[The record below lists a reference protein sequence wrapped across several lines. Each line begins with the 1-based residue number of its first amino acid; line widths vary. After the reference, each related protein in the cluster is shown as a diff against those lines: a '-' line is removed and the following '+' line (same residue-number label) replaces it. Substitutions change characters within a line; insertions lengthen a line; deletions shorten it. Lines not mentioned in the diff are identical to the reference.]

1 MISNIDKTES
11 ERLNQKLRDIVT
23 GKYQSPAKQRNNF
36 FSTNLN
42 HVQNEDSNLSIV
54 PNGTK
59 DSNGVKHYTL
69 EKNAPAYL
77 PGAEKLF
84 TVRNNIVENQIKSI
98 NKQSERNEYYTQ
110 KYKDT
115 PKTYEGYMN
124 HAAYVGDDEKR
135 WLEEQAAQY
144 ATADDLKK
152 KYNENNAE
160 MVYLSKAQDN
170 LLNKMKEVDEG
181 GIEYGKYANKYGKL
195 QIQRDEIALEQKTL
209 PYKISEQARITAI
222 NERNKY
228 YSEKYKD
235 TPKTYEGYMKHAQYV
250 SSDEREWLEKQAEQ
264 YATPEDYKKEA
275 DKASA
280 DYNYLNS
287 IKADVQGN
295 GGVASNKLEDLI
307 SEANT
312 NYNKYK
318 SSARKK
324 EYEEKTKDI
333 IEGDAR
339 VRSIVQQYYA
349 YQKNSEQ
356 RKSDNG
362 EAVRID
368 LKSGNKYTPEQEQR
382 IVENF
387 NNLAN
392 EGYDPKALYTY
403 YDRAMQE
410 QASIENLQKIQQDA
424 MNNPVGASAWSVLDN
439 AVGSVGDAFKY
450 IGAGIAEG
458 VTGEYQWIN
467 TYDTA
472 AARVNTVRSTVSDKI
487 GADIGNETAGK
498 VASFLYQ
505 TGMSLADFAAT
516 LPLNLVPG
524 VGTGLQMVL
533 LSTEA
538 GTAAAKDAYENTG
551 KASNALM
558 TGVAAG
564 IAEAFFEKFSIENL
578 KAFEAVSPDSLKS
591 VLKNAGKQMFTE
603 ASEEG
608 LTTIANTMTDC
619 IINGNMSSIALE
631 YQGYIDE
638 GYTKEEATA
647 KCAENFGK
655 QVLLDAAGGAVS
667 GGVLGGTVS
676 GISYA
681 KGKINS
687 NIDMK
692 KSAEEIGKEVMSD
705 ENFDINLLLEQAKN
719 SSNEKAENIAKSI
732 EKKMSGNKNYKVNS
746 VDVGNLMKLIG
757 AESLKNTIS
766 ENTDVKN
773 DGVAANEE
781 NINTISKEEITEHI
795 KYNFGNSHK
804 NGITATDNKGKS
816 VVIVGF
822 ESSARYYGEADNKVR
837 VIADD
842 GRVYNADSLTFNLPE
857 YQSLIN
863 AAKNFDTNGAG
874 TLVQEYGDYVN
885 YKGKESNI
893 NNYIDTFTQLYEAG
907 KMGARYNRV
916 AAMKYYGKY
925 IDAIGPQRAML
936 AVEAG
941 NKDSDLFFNNEEK
954 LARIDRS
961 SNVKANVYVEK
972 SAEETVNL
980 NEGTRLALEKL
991 SEMTGKEIILTAD
1004 MDENGRIDFRNGK
1017 IYIRASLDGNYILP
1031 VAMHESMHSFR
1042 RESPKD
1048 YRLIRNFVVD
1058 YLYASGH
1065 DVMKMADNV
1074 KINYGDRLTTNE
1086 DCIEEIVCN
1095 SIMAIAGDESAMHKA
1110 LQVAKADEGVLQK
1123 LANAIKNLASKIKEF
1138 IITHTTNEA
1147 AQAFVNDVKA
1157 LDKLAEMFSD
1167 AADNIKAKSEEVI
1180 TNEQKNNTG
1189 KGVENVKY
1197 SIDKHFAEKYDKW
1210 DKKST
1215 GFAFRVGSTS
1225 RVLRK
1230 LGVNNKDITWDSSK
1244 IIKIKEKHPEM
1255 TDSIIKQVP
1264 NILENPIIVMESNTV
1279 NGRLVL
1285 FGDVYD
1291 SKNNPVL
1298 VALEL
1303 NPTDRGGKN
1312 LNVIKVASAYG
1323 KEKNLQNFINKSKIL
1338 YVEPN
1343 KKRTHM
1349 WLRVNRLQLPLLSSS
1364 TYGFFNNSIS
1374 QNSKNVNT
1382 KNDESSNDIK
1392 YSMGGLKAE
1401 TADKSA
1407 LEKAMEL
1414 EKDGTDSEKIRKETG
1429 WFKGYDGKWRFEIDN
1444 SELEFKTDIEKN
1456 RAAAIELAKMKVK
1469 SAELEEKIVNNTA
1482 TKAEENEYYNLDEK
1496 MIEYRKGVKLSDVI
1510 NHPKLFEAYP
1520 QLKNV
1525 DVYYEISSVNR
1536 GVYSS
1541 NGNVIMLNP
1550 MHTIDE
1556 QKEAIIHEIQHAIQR
1571 IEDFANGSNLEY
1583 WKNLGYSD
1591 EEAMAMYYNTAGERE
1606 ARDVSARRDYNAEQR
1621 KNIRPDIDRK
1631 DVVFANSGD
1640 PVYSADE
1647 NIMQNDFEEKVDQI
1661 ENNTYNSNDVVIM
1674 GRTPKVL
1681 QDIGFNSLP
1690 VAMTKNHIYSVAV
1703 SEARAKNEGR
1713 YKKNT
1718 NYHDLG
1724 FNTVKQ
1730 IYNKISDPLMVIAHP
1745 DFTNKESRDSTHKVI
1760 ALVDLSVNNKQV
1772 IAPIVVDF
1780 ESRYNKK
1787 IIDVN
1792 LVATYFNKNNI
1803 HDLIKEAIALENNNQ
1818 VGFYYLDKK
1827 RTQSIIKQKGY
1838 QLPSV
1843 LNNLSSNIII
1853 RKIDS
1858 NVNKKINKITQSKQ
1872 FVRWFG
1878 DWQNSPKSAS
1888 KVVDGNGEPLVVY
1901 HQTGNDFTV
1910 FDTKHTGAGEFDSE
1924 MPTGIFM
1931 KPTSDNIGLSGN
1943 KQMALYANI
1952 RNPLTVNNRAE
1963 LVRFYEQNID
1973 GYKEARDYISSIDSE
1988 YKQKYEQ
1995 AEAEEDAEYSKLWTA
2010 REQGKITEDEY
2021 QKAIESN
2028 ALDELEEEWHNKV
2041 NEASKEAK
2049 SLIDDY
2055 FRNSNYDGV
2064 IVNNDV
2070 GSFGRST
2077 KTYIAFENT
2086 QVKSATDNIG
2096 TFDGKNP
2103 DIRYSID
2110 DTKQEEVDFRK
2121 ALTREEWASFYS
2133 SLNKYNQRDNLK
2145 ISKNGILIP
2154 DEHNTQ
2160 DYKLVYYNG
2169 NYQSPKVLAV
2179 YKLKNFDYTIHDN
2192 QMDFEELLNELRR
2205 SDENDKYAKAILA
2218 NNTKVFGTV
2227 FERYGGHGWVT
2238 IDNTRESVSD
2248 RRNIKETA
2256 DGAGTYE
2263 NSEREVSGGLSED
2276 KISDIRY
2283 AIDDTLN
2290 DWLDDLPEG
2299 IDYEKVVEKN
2309 PVVAVAK
2316 IYNSASKTAE
2326 SGLRQS
2332 QNVRLEEK
2340 DYLRIADKIMDK
2352 YGIKGKY
2359 NPNYKQEL
2367 AEQLTGFIEHIG
2379 EKGSNFT
2386 DVFEELVNDCKG
2398 GILLSGEYDTTL
2410 MKDER
2415 EFVLDLIHDKTLFI
2429 RPRDIQQ
2436 IEEDYGSV
2444 ANYRKKM
2451 FGKTNVAIKTKESGR
2466 GYYIEDV
2473 IALVEEYYPYLLDE
2487 NADGDMGYLWLENL
2501 VNNVLK
2507 PKYKNPYFDGENSF
2521 YETPETATVQMAF
2534 DCTTEIINQKTS
2546 RFKADKRAD
2555 KKLIRKLETSQKEAV
2570 KLATELAA
2578 TKNKQYR
2585 QELKEAKE
2593 RNTELWKT
2601 NSELRQQKNEEHRK
2615 RVEHARQ
2622 MFRKNIKEKQKT
2634 REQRNKNAELRKQ
2647 NEAYRAIVA
2656 SNYRTI
2662 REEYNEGRNK
2672 TLYIQ
2677 KLGRMCDRLT
2687 KRLDGK
2693 ARNNEYIPDSLKG
2706 PIVDVL
2712 RCFTAKNAK
2721 GDTPAVFG
2729 EWNRIKEVGDRV
2741 ADLEREYA
2749 KLNSGKNPKLDNQP
2763 ASFFDITSIHYKADV
2778 MERLSELSQKLKG
2791 RNIYTL
2797 TSDELYA
2804 IYDTMQELEESL
2816 KDAVQIIVDGKKQN
2830 FMALANTA
2838 IEEVKNNKSITDYS
2852 KMRNVVAAPFKQLG
2866 KSYITTHLDPVR
2878 YGRMLSNYNDDSIIY
2893 KMFSDL
2899 HKGENH
2905 AIALQHE
2912 AISRIKE
2919 VTIKYSD
2926 EVKKIQNEDVKEF
2939 DFRDVETGRRV
2950 PITQGVLLAIYL
2962 TDRQKSGHIHL
2973 LGGTD
2978 VSYGNKA
2985 KHFTVLPNFE
2995 LDNMKLKR
3003 TAKEH
3008 PNKVRFTASD
3018 LQNIESYVEK
3028 NKVLMELASAI
3039 SEVYNQT
3046 LKQEINE
3053 VSMAKYGMKIATV
3066 KNYYPLQVYGDAG
3079 KYEKVLETE
3088 SYDTRLK
3095 SRGFTKK
3102 REWSSTPIV
3111 IEDALRKY
3119 VKQVREV
3126 SEYCGM
3132 VIPIENFKKVYN
3144 YSDGTQTLHST
3155 IKDRYGVTAE
3165 HYIDKL
3171 IGDLQQRADTIDN
3184 TFLDKIQSNFM
3195 GMKIAFNFGS
3205 MIKQV
3210 SAFPLAN
3217 RYFGAKNVSLAA
3229 MNLFR
3234 NKVDFDLYDKYTSY
3248 LWYRKEGN
3256 GTVVGELSREM
3267 SLVNKW
3273 QDTFDFVGKMDNRV
3287 VASLLYAAELHVE
3300 QTTDLKKGTDAF
3312 YREVARQ
3319 FEKCID
3325 ETQPNN
3331 MVTSKPQYLRNKNLR
3346 RLSLNA
3352 FRSQNMAIGNTIFD
3366 SFFEMK
3372 ARMADDK
3379 INSTAE
3385 SKATKKAAVL
3395 KFVSCCSGAISA
3407 NLLLGALSLL
3417 SSICL
3422 YHRWDDLFDDEGNIS
3437 AKNIGFS
3444 YINEV
3449 LNGIFGSFAMGDY
3462 LYSAVSSVIDI
3473 GKTYYGLQVM
3483 NVDSINDMV
3492 NDLISGKALDAL
3504 KTLLDCLGIPGTNFA
3519 RFGSSIYAYYN
3530 DVAKGSGRIITD
3542 SKGNVVTDYLH
3553 YYIVEDKK
3561 DGNSSRAEH
3570 YENMWKEILIEEKGK
3585 TESEATDYIKSKIV
3599 TALSADDDI
3608 EEAGVAKANGNL
3620 ADYEKYRQKVI
3631 DYGFDSK
3638 DVQKAIDR
3646 FIKSEAKLVSEIE
3659 DNEDR
3664 KQELIDN
3671 GFNEKGAEFVINK
3684 INESKSYDETGST
3697 SVFDDTSEEN
3707 ELVMYSYSDLFDALI
3722 NGDTENYSMIENYL
3736 IEKGG
3741 KTKQEIKSAMRSTSR
3756 TDKLWGEYIE
3766 ASTGNDRQR
3775 TRELVTQL
3783 TRIYGSWENAKTAL
3797 KKYQNKIK

>member
-36 FSTNLN
+36 FSTHL
-42 HVQNEDSNLSIV
+42 DSVGGEHSQSADISVISSAQQKFNA
-54 PNGTK
+54 T
-59 DSNGVKHYTL
+59 GV
-69 EKNAPAYL
+69 L
-77 PGAEKLF
+77 PGAEKIL
-84 TVRNNIVENQIKSI
+84 TMTDILAQAQAKGQENIEKKNA
-98 NKQSERNEYYTQ
+98 YY
-110 KYKDT
+110 
-115 PKTYEGYMN
+115 
-124 HAAYVGDDEKR
+124 A
-135 WLEEQAAQY
+135 
-144 ATADDLKK
+144 
-152 KYNENNAE
+152 
-160 MVYLSKAQDN
+160 
-170 LLNKMKEVDEG
+170 
-181 GIEYGKYANKYGKL
+181 
-195 QIQRDEIALEQKTL
+195 
-209 PYKISEQARITAI
+209 
-222 NERNKY
+222 
-228 YSEKYKD
+228 EKYKD

-250 SSDEREWLEKQAEQ
+250 SSDERKWLEKQAEQ
-264 YATPEDYKKEA
+264 YATAEDYKKEA
-275 DKASA
+275 DRAKA
-280 DYNYLNS
+280 DYNYYKNL
-287 IKADVQGN
+287 DVKNIEKTIDALAIQKQAGFLDSRAKIEKRMN
-295 GGVASNKLEDLI
+295 EAQD
-307 SEANT
+307 SERIAESKMKEKV
-312 NYNKYK
+312 YAEKYK
-318 SSARKK
+318 DTPKTYEGYMKHAPYVSEEERQWLESQADEFATSEDYKKEIEKAKAEHAYLYNIYKENESNGTTASKSDAKVEDSIISKLNEISKYESKLRKK

-356 RKSDNG
+356 RNSDND

-450 IGAGIAEG
+450 IGAGVAEE

-538 GTAAAKDAYENTG
+538 GTAAAKDAYEKTG

-578 KAFEAVSPDSLKS
+578 KAFKS
-591 VLKNAGKQMFTE
+591 VAPGSVKSILKNAGKQMFTE

-608 LTTIANTMTDC
+608 LTTIANTLTDS
-619 IINGNMSSIALE
+619 IINGDMSAIALE

-638 GYTKEEATA
+638 GYSEEEATL
-647 KCAENFGK
+647 KCAESFAK
-655 QVLLDAAGGAVS
+655 QVALDAAGGAVS
-667 GGVLGGTVS
+667 GGVLGGGVS
-676 GISYA
+676 AVSYA
-681 KGKINS
+681 QGKINS
-687 NIDMK
+687 NIAIK
-692 KSAEEIGKEVMSD
+692 KSAQELGQEVMSG
-705 ENFDINLLLEQAKN
+705 EEFDINVLLEQAKN

-732 EKKMSGNKNYKVNS
+732 EKKMSKNENYKVDS
-746 VDVGNLMKLIG
+746 VDVGNLVKLLETENISG
-757 AESLKNTIS
+757 AVS
-766 ENTDVKN
+766 ENTDENEGENTGTEKK
-773 DGVAANEE
+773 ATANTESNE
-781 NINTISKEEITEHI
+781 TISKEKIEEHS
-795 KYNFGNSHK
+795 KYKFGSNHK
-804 NGITATDNKGKS
+804 NGLNATCRKGNK
-816 VVIVGF
+816 VVIVGV
-822 ESSARYYGEADNKVR
+822 ESSSRAYGEADNKVR
-837 VIADD
+837 VIASD
-842 GRVYNADSLTFNLPE
+842 GRVYNTDSLTFNLPE
-857 YQSLIN
+857 YNILMN

-885 YKGKESNI
+885 FKGEEGNVS
-893 NNYIDTFTQLYEAG
+893 NYISAYSELYEAG
-907 KMGARYNRV
+907 KMGGSYKRV
-916 AAMKYYGKY
+916 ANHKYYAKY
-925 IDAIGPQRAML
+925 IDELGPQRAIQ
-936 AVEAG
+936 AVKAG
-941 NKDSDLFFNNEEK
+941 NMDSDMFFSNEDK
-954 LARIDRS
+954 LVRIDRS
-961 SNVKANVYVEK
+961 GDVRANVMVEE
-972 SAEETVNL
+972 SAEGVVNL
-980 NEGTRLALEKL
+980 DEGTRLALEKL
-991 SEMTGKEIILTAD
+991 SEMTGKDIILTAD
-1004 MDENGRIDFRNGK
+1004 MDENGRIDRRDGK
-1017 IYIRASLDGNYILP
+1017 IYIRATLNGNYIMP
-1031 VAMHESMHSFR
+1031 VAMHESMHSIR
-1042 RESPKD
+1042 KESPKD
-1048 YRLIRNFVVD
+1048 YALIRNFVVD
-1058 YLYASGH
+1058 YLFAKGN
-1065 DVMKMADNV
+1065 DVNKM
-1074 KINYGDRLTTNE
+1074 IDRVESLYKDKVSTRE
-1086 DCIEEIVCN
+1086 DCLEEIVCN
-1095 SIMAIAGDESAMHKA
+1095 SIMAIAGDESAMKKA
-1110 LQVAKADEGVLQK
+1110 LQVAKAEKSILDK
-1123 LANAIKNLASKIKEF
+1123 LANAIKNLAGKIKNF
-1138 IITHTTNEA
+1138 ILTHTTNEA
-1147 AQAFVNDVKA
+1147 AKTFVKDVEA
-1157 LDKLAEMFSD
+1157 LDKLAEMFSN

-1189 KGVENVKY
+1189 KGVDIKY
-1197 SIDKHFAEKYDKW
+1197 SISDDVIKKFEIENINDYVHVQKQVLSTLNAENFFDDEGGKSKTVINKDSGMVIVIN
-1210 DKKST
+1210 KKGIKET
-1215 GFAFRVGSTS
+1215 F
-1225 RVLRK
+1225 
-1230 LGVNNKDITWDSSK
+1230 NNKNYFNYSRNLKLAKLASIRKIPELIENGKLILDDEKNYHRNNSSIKYAYIVCETKINGKNANIKITVRKSPQNNKFWVHHIYIEKGTERTSAGTSKSSK
-1244 IIKIKEKHPEM
+1244 TAFIP
-1255 TDSIIKQVP
+1255 
-1264 NILENPIIVMESNTV
+1264 
-1279 NGRLVL
+1279 
-1285 FGDVYD
+1285 FG
-1291 SKNNPVL
+1291 
-1298 VALEL
+1298 A
-1303 NPTDRGGKN
+1303 T
-1312 LNVIKVASAYG
+1312 
-1323 KEKNLQNFINKSKIL
+1323 
-1338 YVEPN
+1338 
-1343 KKRTHM
+1343 
-1349 WLRVNRLQLPLLSSS
+1349 
-1364 TYGFFNNSIS
+1364 NSIS
-1374 QNSKNVNT
+1374 QSENNVNT

-1392 YSMGGLKAE
+1392 YSMGGLNAE

-1407 LEKAMEL
+1407 LEKAMKL

-1456 RAAAIELAKMKVK
+1456 RAAAIELAKMKAK
-1469 SAELEEKIVNNTA
+1469 SAEIEWKIVNDTA
-1482 TKAEENEYYNLDEK
+1482 TEAEENEYYSLDEK
-1496 MIEYRKGVKLSDVI
+1496 MVQLRKWQKLSDVI
-1510 NHPKLFEAYP
+1510 NHPKLFKAYP
-1520 QLKNV
+1520 QLKDVN
-1525 DVYYEISSVNR
+1525 VYYEISSLNR
-1536 GVYSS
+1536 GLYSS
-1541 NGNVIMLNP
+1541 KGNVIRLNP
-1550 MHTIDE
+1550 MCPIGE
-1556 QKEAIIHEIQHAIQR
+1556 QKEIIIHEIQHAIQR
-1571 IEDFANGSNLEY
+1571 IEDFANGSSLEY
-1583 WKNLGYSD
+1583 WENLGYSD

-1621 KNIRPDIDRK
+1621 KNIRPDIDRD
-1631 DVVFANSGD
+1631 DVVFANSGESG
-1640 PVYSADE
+1640 YSSDE
-1647 NIMQNDFEEKVDQI
+1647 NIMQDDFENKVVYPNMDERQRAQI
-1661 ENNTYNSNDVVIM
+1661 LRNERIKLSSYDSKNALSPDDVASLENSVKRNAFKILRELGT
-1674 GRTPKVL
+1674 K
-1681 QDIGFNSLP
+1681 FN
-1690 VAMTKNHIYSVAV
+1690 VYKNYTNENIELDFDYSK
-1703 SEARAKNEGR
+1703 SGLKESIDKQGNIT
-1713 YKKNT
+1713 T
-1718 NYHDLG
+1718 NY
-1724 FNTVKQ
+1724 T
-1730 IYNKISDPLMVIAHP
+1730 
-1745 DFTNKESRDSTHKVI
+1745 DFAKM
-1760 ALVDLSVNNKQV
+1760 L
-1772 IAPIVVDF
+1772 
-1780 ESRYNKK
+1780 
-1787 IIDVN
+1787 
-1792 LVATYFNKNNI
+1792 
-1803 HDLIKEAIALENNNQ
+1803 
-1818 VGFYYLDKK
+1818 
-1827 RTQSIIKQKGY
+1827 
-1838 QLPSV
+1838 
-1843 LNNLSSNIII
+1843 
-1853 RKIDS
+1853 
-1858 NVNKKINKITQSKQ
+1858 
-1872 FVRWFG
+1872 
-1878 DWQNSPKSAS
+1878 
-1888 KVVDGNGEPLVVY
+1888 
-1901 HQTGNDFTV
+1901 TV
-1910 FDTKHTGAGEFDSE
+1910 FDDVIRNAVPIEVHTDKYVGTKRENPDLKYDYVLLSAFTDDNYIVPVELHIKEYKESYRINNKLYVSITLGKIKIE
-1924 MPTGIFM
+1924 
-1931 KPTSDNIGLSGN
+1931 DNIITGSLLKNNNKVANSVPLSSEVS
-1943 KQMALYANI
+1943 I
-1952 RNPLTVNNRAE
+1952 PE
-1963 LVRFYEQNID
+1963 LVSEVNEKLGNFY
-1973 GYKEARDYISSIDSE
+1973 
-1988 YKQKYEQ
+1988 KY
-1995 AEAEEDAEYSKLWTA
+1995 LP
-2010 REQGKITEDEY
+2010 
-2021 QKAIESN
+2021 
-2028 ALDELEEEWHNKV
+2028 DELLSETQLKYKKIAAEKDRQRLSTMRNKTIQTE
-2041 NEASKEAK
+2041 NK
-2049 SLIDDY
+2049 S
-2055 FRNSNYDGV
+2055 
-2064 IVNNDV
+2064 
-2070 GSFGRST
+2070 
-2077 KTYIAFENT
+2077 
-2086 QVKSATDNIG
+2086 
-2096 TFDGKNP
+2096 
-2103 DIRYSID
+2103 DIRYAID

-2133 SLNKYNQRDNLK
+2133 SLNKYNQRDNLR
-2145 ISKNGILIP
+2145 IGDNSILIP
-2154 DEHNTQ
+2154 DDNNAYN
-2160 DYKLVYYNG
+2160 YKLVCYRTDKNNIRVKNVYLIENYDYNIHS
-2169 NYQSPKVLAV
+2169 NEINVLQI
-2179 YKLKNFDYTIHDN
+2179 LSDYEG
-2192 QMDFEELLNELRR
+2192 EEYSEKQTR
-2205 SDENDKYAKAILA
+2205 AILQ
-2218 NNTKVFGTV
+2218 NYTGMYGTL
-2227 FERYGGHGWVT
+2227 FKRYNSVSRKFVKL
-2238 IDNTRESVSD
+2238 TRESVSD

-2256 DGAGTYE
+2256 DGAGAYE

-2276 KISDIRY
+2276 KISDIKY
-2283 AIDDTLN
+2283 ATDDTIN
-2290 DWLDDLPEG
+2290 DWLDDESTPQG
-2299 IDYEKVVEKN
+2299 IDFDKAVEKN
-2309 PVVAVAK
+2309 PVIAVAK
-2316 IYNSASKTAE
+2316 IYKSAAQTAK
-2326 SGLRQS
+2326 SGLAQGK
-2332 QNVRLEEK
+2332 NVKLDEK
-2340 DYLRIADKIMDK
+2340 EYLRIAGSIMQT

-2359 NPNYKQEL
+2359 NPNYKKEL
-2367 AEQLTGFIEHIG
+2367 ASQLKNFVDSIG
-2379 EKGSNFT
+2379 KKDANFT
-2386 DVFEELVNDCKG
+2386 DLFEELVNDCKG
-2398 GILLSGEYDTTL
+2398 GILLSGEYDTEL
-2410 MKDER
+2410 MKGER

-2444 ANYRKKM
+2444 AKYRKKM

-2521 YETPETATVQMAF
+2521 YETPETAAVQMAF

-2555 KKLIRKLETSQKEAV
+2555 KKLIRKLETSQNEAV
-2570 KLATELAA
+2570 KLATELAV

-2622 MFRKNIKEKQKT
+2622 MFRKNLKEKQKT

-2687 KRLDGK
+2687 KRLNGK
-2693 ARNNEYIPDSLKG
+2693 ARNNEYIPDNLKV
-2706 PIVDVL
+2706 PIVDLL
-2712 RCFTAKNAK
+2712 RCFTVKNEK
-2721 GDTPAVFG
+2721 GATPAVFG
-2729 EWNRIKEVGDRV
+2729 DWNRIKEVGDRV

-2749 KLNSGKNPKLDNQP
+2749 KLKSSKSPKLENQP
-2763 ASFFDITSIHYKADV
+2763 ASFFDITSIQYKADV
-2778 MERLSELSQKLKG
+2778 MDRLSELSLNLRG
-2791 RNIYTL
+2791 HNIYTL
-2797 TSDELYA
+2797 TSYELYA

-2816 KDAVQIIVDGKKQN
+2816 KDAVQIIVDGKKLN
-2830 FMALANTA
+2830 FMSLANEA
-2838 IEEVKNNKSITDYS
+2838 IGEVKNNKSITDYS

-2866 KSYITTHLDPVR
+2866 KSYITTHLDPMR

-2939 DFRDVETGRRV
+2939 NFKDVETGRRV

-2978 VSYGNKA
+2978 ESYGNKTE
-2985 KHFTVLPNFE
+2985 HFTVLPNFE

-3008 PNKVRFTASD
+3008 PNKVRFTVSD
-3018 LQNIESYVEK
+3018 LKNIEKYVEN

-3184 TFLDKIQSNFM
+3184 TFLDTIQSNYM
-3195 GMKIAFNFGS
+3195 GMKIMFNMGS
-3205 MIKQV
+3205 MIKQL

-3229 MNLFR
+3229 LNLFR
-3234 NKVDFDLYDKYTSY
+3234 NKVDFDLYNKYTSY

-3267 SLVNKW
+3267 SLVKKW

-3385 SKATKKAAVL
+3385 SKAAKKAAVL

-3407 NLLLGALSLL
+3407 NLLLGALSVL
-3417 SSICL
+3417 SSVIL
-3422 YHRWDDLFDDEGNIS
+3422 YHHWDDVCDDEGNIS
-3437 AKNIGFS
+3437 GEKIALN
-3444 YINEV
+3444 YLDEV
-3449 LNGIFGSFAMGDY
+3449 LNGIYGSFAMGDY
-3462 LYSAVSSVIDI
+3462 LYSAVSSAIDI

-3483 NVDSINDMV
+3483 SVDSINDMV
-3492 NDLISGKALDAL
+3492 NDVISGKALDAL
-3504 KTLLDCLGIPGTNFA
+3504 KTLLDCLGIPGTNIA

-3561 DGNSSRAEH
+3561 DGNSSRAEY
-3570 YENMWKEILIEEKGK
+3570 YESMWKEILMDKGK

-3631 DYGFDSK
+3631 DCGFDSK

-3659 DNEDR
+3659 GEDER
-3664 KQELIDN
+3664 KQELMDN
-3671 GFNEKGAEFVINK
+3671 GFNENGTEYVLGK
-3684 INESKSYDETGST
+3684 IETSQEYDDESKSTSAFDETSGE
-3697 SVFDDTSEEN
+3697 D

-3722 NGDTENYSMIENYL
+3722 NGDTENYDIIEKYM

-3741 KTKQEIKSAMRSTSR
+3741 KTKQEIESAMRSASR
-3756 TDKLWGEYIE
+3756 TDKVWAEYIE
-3766 ASTGNDRQR
+3766 ASTSNDRER
-3775 TRELVTQL
+3775 TKELVEQL
-3783 TRIYGSWENAKTAL
+3783 TRIYGSWSKAKSAL
-3797 KKYQNKIK
+3797 TKYRQKNNK

>member
-209 PYKISEQARITAI
+209 PYKISKQARITAI

-235 TPKTYEGYMKHAQYV
+235 TPKTYEGYMKHAPYV
-250 SSDEREWLEKQAEQ
+250 SEEERQWLESHADEF
-264 YATPEDYKKEA
+264 ATSEDYKKEIE
-275 DKASA
+275 KAKA
-280 DYNYLNS
+280 EHAYLYHIYKENES
-287 IKADVQGN
+287 N
-295 GGVASNKLEDLI
+295 GTTASKSDRKIDDGIISKLNEI
-307 SEANT
+307 S
-312 NYNKYK
+312 KYESK
-318 SSARKK
+318 LRKK

-333 IEGDAR
+333 LESDAR

-356 RKSDNG
+356 RKSDND

-773 DGVAANEE
+773 DEVTANEE
-781 NINTISKEEITEHI
+781 NINTVSKEEITEHI

-857 YQSLIN
+857 YQSLMN

-885 YKGKESNI
+885 FKGKESDI

-980 NEGTRLALEKL
+980 DEGTRLALEKL

-1017 IYIRASLDGNYILP
+1017 IYIRASLNGNYILP

-1180 TNEQKNNTG
+1180 TNEQKNNTD

-1197 SIDKHFAEKYDKW
+1197 SINKGFAKEYDNW

-1215 GFAFRVGSTS
+1215 GFAFKVGTTST
-1225 RVLRK
+1225 VLHK
-1230 LGVNNKDITWDSSK
+1230 LGVNNKTIYWDATK
-1244 IIKIKEKHPEM
+1244 IKKIKEKHPEM

-1279 NGRLVL
+1279 SGRLVL

-1303 NPTDRGGKN
+1303 NPTEKGGKS
-1312 LNVIKVASAYG
+1312 LNIIKIASAYG
-1323 KEKNLQNFINKSKIL
+1323 KDVDLQGFINKSKIL

-1343 KKRTHM
+1343 KERTHN
-1349 WLRVNRLQLPLLSSS
+1349 WLSVNRLKLPLPS
-1364 TYGFFNNSIS
+1364 TRFGFFNNSIS

-1444 SELEFKTDIEKN
+1444 SELKFKTDIEKN

-1556 QKEAIIHEIQHAIQR
+1556 QKEAIIHEIQHAIQG
-1571 IEDFANGSNLEY
+1571 IENFANGSNLEY

-1606 ARDVSARRDYNAEQR
+1606 ARDVSARRNYNAEQR

-1640 PVYSADE
+1640 A
-1647 NIMQNDFEEKVDQI
+1647 
-1661 ENNTYNSNDVVIM
+1661 
-1674 GRTPKVL
+1674 G
-1681 QDIGFNSLP
+1681 
-1690 VAMTKNHIYSVAV
+1690 
-1703 SEARAKNEGR
+1703 
-1713 YKKNT
+1713 
-1718 NYHDLG
+1718 
-1724 FNTVKQ
+1724 
-1730 IYNKISDPLMVIAHP
+1730 
-1745 DFTNKESRDSTHKVI
+1745 
-1760 ALVDLSVNNKQV
+1760 
-1772 IAPIVVDF
+1772 
-1780 ESRYNKK
+1780 
-1787 IIDVN
+1787 
-1792 LVATYFNKNNI
+1792 
-1803 HDLIKEAIALENNNQ
+1803 
-1818 VGFYYLDKK
+1818 YL
-1827 RTQSIIKQKGY
+1827 
-1838 QLPSV
+1838 
-1843 LNNLSSNIII
+1843 
-1853 RKIDS
+1853 
-1858 NVNKKINKITQSKQ
+1858 
-1872 FVRWFG
+1872 
-1878 DWQNSPKSAS
+1878 
-1888 KVVDGNGEPLVVY
+1888 
-1901 HQTGNDFTV
+1901 
-1910 FDTKHTGAGEFDSE
+1910 
-1924 MPTGIFM
+1924 
-1931 KPTSDNIGLSGN
+1931 
-1943 KQMALYANI
+1943 
-1952 RNPLTVNNRAE
+1952 
-1963 LVRFYEQNID
+1963 
-1973 GYKEARDYISSIDSE
+1973 
-1988 YKQKYEQ
+1988 
-1995 AEAEEDAEYSKLWTA
+1995 
-2010 REQGKITEDEY
+2010 
-2021 QKAIESN
+2021 
-2028 ALDELEEEWHNKV
+2028 
-2041 NEASKEAK
+2041 
-2049 SLIDDY
+2049 
-2055 FRNSNYDGV
+2055 
-2064 IVNNDV
+2064 
-2070 GSFGRST
+2070 
-2077 KTYIAFENT
+2077 
-2086 QVKSATDNIG
+2086 
-2096 TFDGKNP
+2096 
-2103 DIRYSID
+2103 ID
-2110 DTKQEEVDFRK
+2110 DTKSSAEKYSEDDFENKVVYPNMDERQRAQILRNERIK
-2121 ALTREEWASFYS
+2121 LS
-2133 SLNKYNQRDNLK
+2133 SYD
-2145 ISKNGILIP
+2145 SKNALSPDDVASLENSVKRNAFKILRELGTKFNVYKNYTNENIELDFDYSKSGLKESIDKQGNITTNYTDFAKMLTVFDDVIRNAVPIEVHTDKYVGTKRENPDLKYDYVLLSAFTDDNYIVPVELHIKEYKDSYRINNKLYVSITLGKIKNEDNIITGSLLKNNNEVANSVPLSSEVSIPQLVSKVNEKLGNFYKYLP
-2154 DEHNTQ
+2154 DELLSETQ
-2160 DYKLVYYNG
+2160 LKYKKIAAEKDRQRLSTMRN
-2169 NYQSPKVLAV
+2169 K
-2179 YKLKNFDYTIHDN
+2179 TIQTEN
-2192 QMDFEELLNELRR
+2192 K
-2205 SDENDKYAKAILA
+2205 SDIKYA
-2218 NNTKVFGTV
+2218 T
-2227 FERYGGHGWVT
+2227 
-2238 IDNTRESVSD
+2238 
-2248 RRNIKETA
+2248 
-2256 DGAGTYE
+2256 
-2263 NSEREVSGGLSED
+2263 
-2276 KISDIRY
+2276 
-2283 AIDDTLN
+2283 DDTIN
-2290 DWLDDLPEG
+2290 DWLDDESTPQG
-2299 IDYEKVVEKN
+2299 IDYEKAVEKN
-2309 PVVAVAK
+2309 PVIAVAK
-2316 IYNSASKTAE
+2316 IYKSAAQTAK
-2326 SGLRQS
+2326 SGLAQGK
-2332 QNVRLEEK
+2332 NVKLDEK
-2340 DYLRIADKIMDK
+2340 EYLRIAGSIMQT

-2359 NPNYKQEL
+2359 NPNYKKEL
-2367 AEQLTGFIEHIG
+2367 ASQLKNFVDSIG
-2379 EKGSNFT
+2379 KKDANFT
-2386 DVFEELVNDCKG
+2386 DLFEEFVNDCKG
-2398 GILLSGEYDTTL
+2398 GILLSGEYDKTL
-2410 MKDER
+2410 MREER
-2415 EFVLDLIHDKTLFI
+2415 EFVLNMLQGKVLLIK
-2429 RPRDIQQ
+2429 PRDVQQ

-2451 FGKTNVAIKTKESGR
+2451 FGKTYVVVKNKESGK

-2473 IALVEEYYPYLLDE
+2473 ITHIEENYPYLLNE
-2487 NADGDMGYLWLENL
+2487 NADGDMGYLWLEDL

-2507 PKYKNPYFDGENSF
+2507 PKYKNPYFEGENSF
-2521 YETPETATVQMAF
+2521 YETPETAAIQMAF
-2534 DCTTEIINQKTS
+2534 ECASKIINAKTEKL
-2546 RFKADKRAD
+2546 KADTKAD
-2555 KKLIRKLETSQKEAV
+2555 KKLIKEIETSQKEAINI
-2570 KLATELAA
+2570 ATEIAEA
-2578 TKNKQYR
+2578 KNKQYR

-2593 RNTELWKT
+2593 RNTELWKR
-2601 NSELRQQKNEEHRK
+2601 NAKLSQEKKEEHRK
-2615 RVEHARQ
+2615 RVEHSREL
-2622 MFRKNIKEKQKT
+2622 FSRLNKEKSKV
-2634 REQRNKNAELRKQ
+2634 RVEKNKNAYRNKII
-2647 NEAYRAIVA
+2647 EAQKAIIA
-2656 SNYRTI
+2656 SHYKTI
-2662 REEYNEGRNK
+2662 REEYNENREK
-2672 TLYIQ
+2672 TLYLN
-2677 KLGRMCDRLT
+2677 KLGKMCDRLT
-2687 KRLDGK
+2687 KRLGGK
-2693 ARNNEYIPDSLKG
+2693 AKNNEYIPDNLKG
-2706 PIVDVL
+2706 PIIDVL
-2712 RCFTAKNAK
+2712 SCFTVKDAKNA
-2721 GDTPAVFG
+2721 TPGYFG
-2729 EWNRIKEVGDRV
+2729 EWNRLKEVGERV
-2741 ADLEREYA
+2741 AELAKEYNNMEPEPTPSTDLEKKEEE
-2749 KLNSGKNPKLDNQP
+2749 KPQNT
-2763 ASFFDITSIHYKADV
+2763 FIDIESIHYKVDV
-2778 MERLSELSQKLKG
+2778 MEQLKNLAEMLEG
-2791 RNIYTL
+2791 QNIYTL
-2797 TSDELYA
+2797 TSHELSA
-2804 IYDTMQELEESL
+2804 IYDTMKMLDESL
-2816 KDAVQIIVDGKKQN
+2816 RDAVQIIVDGRKQN
-2830 FMALANTA
+2830 FMALANEA
-2838 IEEVKNNKSITDYS
+2838 MQEVKNNKSITDYS

-2878 YGRMLSNYNDDSIIY
+2878 YGRMLSNYHDDSIIY

-2978 VSYGNKA
+2978 ESYGNKA

-3102 REWSSTPIV
+3102 REWSPTPIV
-3111 IEDALRKY
+3111 IDDALRKY
-3119 VKQVREV
+3119 VKQVKEV

-3184 TFLDKIQSNFM
+3184 TFLDTIQSNYM

-3234 NKVDFDLYDKYTSY
+3234 NKVDVDLYDKYTSY

-3256 GTVVGELSREM
+3256 GTVIGELSKEM
-3267 SLVNKW
+3267 SLTSKGMGFLDIVS
-3273 QDTFDFVGKMDNRV
+3273 KMDNRV
-3287 VASLLYAAELHVE
+3287 VSSLLYAAELHVE

-3385 SKATKKAAVL
+3385 SKAAKKAAVL
-3395 KFVSCCSGAISA
+3395 KFVSCCSGAFCSHLLNGFLSTLA
-3407 NLLLGALSLL
+3407 FLLL
-3417 SSICL
+3417 
-3422 YHRWDDLFDDEGNIS
+3422 YHHWDDVCDDEGNIS

-3462 LYSAVSSVIDI
+3462 LYDAVSSAIDKD
-3473 GKTYYGLQVM
+3473 KTFYGLQVM
-3483 NVDSINDMV
+3483 SVDSINDMIQ
-3492 NDLISGKALDAL
+3492 NITSGKYWEFV
-3504 KTLLDCLGIPGTNFA
+3504 KVFFDCVGVPVTNAA
-3519 RFGSSIYAYYN
+3519 RLITSAMAYSK
-3530 DVAKGSGRIITD
+3530 DLTSGRIITD
-3542 SKGNVVTDYLH
+3542 NKGNVNTDYLH

-3561 DGNSSRAEH
+3561 SGNDTRAEH
-3570 YENMWKEILIEEKGK
+3570 YENMWKEILIDKGK

-3631 DYGFDSK
+3631 DCGFDSK

-3684 INESKSYDETGST
+3684 INESKSDDETGST

-3707 ELVMYSYSDLFDALI
+3707 ELVMYRYSDLFDALI

-3741 KTKQEIKSAMRSTSR
+3741 KTKKEIKSAMRSTSR